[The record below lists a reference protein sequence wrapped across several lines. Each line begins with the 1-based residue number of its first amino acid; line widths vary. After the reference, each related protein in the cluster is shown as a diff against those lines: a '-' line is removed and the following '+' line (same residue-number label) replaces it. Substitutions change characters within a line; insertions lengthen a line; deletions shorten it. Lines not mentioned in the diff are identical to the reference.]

1 VITTIDVHSNLPR
14 NKGRGGGSIDLVVPV
29 LRRDD
34 DAVVADVVAL
44 VADDEDLGGGDAAKG
59 LVAVCIAE
67 CYNCQG
73 QY

>member
-1 VITTIDVHSNLPR
+1 MTSTIDVHSNLAR
-14 NKGRGGGSIDLVVPV
+14 NKGSGGGSIDLIVPV
-29 LRRDD
+29 LRRDG

-67 CYNCQG
+67 CYNW
-73 QY
+73 